1 MADDEVVQAEG
12 ESSDASVRVVVRNG
26 RLSAI
31 EADSSLVPARYS
43 AFQRAVIEA
52 VNQALESYETR
63 MLAFV
68 QDHPEA
74 EVLHRIE
81 ADAAAA
87 RARFDEI
94 VARARDWDGS

>member
-1 MADDEVVQAEG
+1 M
-12 ESSDASVRVVVRNG
+12 
-26 RLSAI
+26 
-31 EADSSLVPARYS
+31 
-43 AFQRAVIEA
+43 IEA

-74 EVLHRIE
+74 EALRRIE
-81 ADAAAA
+81 ADTAVA

>member
-74 EVLHRIE
+74 EALRRIE
-81 ADAAAA
+81 ADTAVA